1 MPQQPAALLPDTGL
15 STQRGFKSM
24 PAAVEGEGAG
34 PRENRFGE
42 VLRES
47 QAALNDT
54 SSGDVTAEGGNDARG
69 EPLPGNGKTLPP
81 VEVVD
86 SVEEAALPMDIGLAD
101 IKSEVPDE
109 KAMRGEV
116 AGEVITGLAQNGEET
131 KQLTSDAVRDIEID
145 MGSDILTASQ
155 VLDEQG
161 TITAAVTA
169 PVVEG
174 SGRAAN
180 GADGREAL
188 AAERVLEVALGR
200 RGNNSSQAG
209 SSDTPPDDGA
219 SLLRDPAAAVRE
231 VALDNARR
239 DQNFTEALSS
249 RLTAEATGRF
259 VNVSGMIQA
268 EGVQQ
273 ISPLG
278 NPQAALQ
285 PASDKGALT
294 ASLPMDAPL
303 QSREWKEE
311 FGERVRWLINQKMQT
326 AELKINPPQLGSVEI
341 RIHVQNEQVSIQFQ
355 TAHAMVKDTL
365 EDSLPRLREILNSS
379 GLDLVDVD
387 VAQHSETGG
396 READNEPGGEGE
408 ERLQDRLLSQEEG
421 EEAPLETDVILR
433 QGMVDMYA

>member
-15 STQRGFKSM
+15 STQRPLKSI

-34 PRENRFGE
+34 PRENRFGAA
-42 VLRES
+42 LRES
-47 QAALNDT
+47 QAALNDA
-54 SSGDVTAEGGNDARG
+54 SSGDVTADGGNEVRG
-69 EPLPGNGKTLPP
+69 EPLPGDGKTLPP
-81 VEVVD
+81 AEVVD
-86 SVEEAALPMDIGLAD
+86 AVEAAALSVDAGVADIGPAT
-101 IKSEVPDE
+101 PDE
-109 KAMRGEV
+109 KVVGGE
-116 AGEVITGLAQNGEET
+116 GPGQLLTGLET
-131 KQLTSDAVRDIEID
+131 QGDGTEQPAISALRDVGPG
-145 MGSDILTASQ
+145 MGSDILSASQ
-155 VLDEQG
+155 ILDEQG
-161 TITAAVTA
+161 AMTAAVTA
-169 PVVEG
+169 TAVGEGGRPV
-174 SGRAAN
+174 A
-180 GADGREAL
+180 GADGREVR
-188 AAERVLEVALGR
+188 AAERVFEIALGR
-200 RGNNSSQAG
+200 RGVNSPQAG
-209 SSDTPPDDGA
+209 GSDARPDDGA
-219 SLLRDPAAAVRE
+219 ALLRDPAAAVRE
-231 VALDNARR
+231 IALDNARR

-249 RLTAEATGRF
+249 RLTAEAAGRF
-259 VNVSGMIQA
+259 VNVSGMTQA

-273 ISPLG
+273 VSPLG

-285 PASDKGALT
+285 PASDKSAMT

-365 EDSLPRLREILNSS
+365 EDSLPRLREILNGS

-396 READNEPGGEGE
+396 REAGNETGSERE
-408 ERLQDRLLSQEEG
+408 ERLQDRMLSQEEG
-421 EEAPLETDVILR
+421 EQAPLETDVILR